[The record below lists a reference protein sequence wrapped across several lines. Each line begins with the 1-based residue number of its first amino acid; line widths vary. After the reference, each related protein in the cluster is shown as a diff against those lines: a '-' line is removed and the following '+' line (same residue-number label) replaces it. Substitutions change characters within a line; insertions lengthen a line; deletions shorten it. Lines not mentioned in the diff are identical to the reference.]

1 MKIFYGWKMVG
12 AAIGLQFLQAALMHQ
27 AFGAYVA
34 TLERDFGWSKTALSG
49 GAALMSVEAAV
60 LGPVL
65 GWTVDRFGAQHMIR
79 AGIVVFGI
87 GFLILSQIDSIA
99 GFYVAVATIA
109 IGSSLCGYFPLT
121 VAVVQWFEKKRARAL
136 SAMSMGLAMGGV
148 FVPAVAWAMQS
159 FGWRATAVGSGLIA
173 VALGWPLART
183 FRRRPEDVGEA
194 IDGEP
199 VATRRP
205 VAGHQAAPG
214 PLAPVL
220 AASEQEPG
228 AAVPAQGAGQ
238 DAAQG
243 VAHASGPQQPAGPW
257 SAARDSGPQESAP
270 PAPREFTAREAMR
283 TSAFWLLSIGHG
295 FALLV
300 VTAVNVHAI
309 THMNTGLGYS
319 LAQAS
324 LFITL
329 MTVAQAGGVT
339 LGWAIGDRFDKRK
352 VAAACML
359 MHAGGLLMLTFAA
372 NSAQLVAFALLH
384 GVAWGLR
391 GPFMQALR
399 ADYFGR
405 RAIGM
410 ILGIS
415 AAFIAIGQI
424 AGPMVAG
431 VLADLTGDYR
441 VGFTLLAVVAAGGSV
456 AFLKAKRPV

>member
-12 AAIGLQFLQAALMHQ
+12 AALGLQFLQAALLNQ

-34 TLERDFGWSKTALSG
+34 TLERDFGWSKTALSA
-49 GAALMSVEAAV
+49 GAALQSVEAAV
-60 LGPVL
+60 LGPLL
-65 GWTVDRFGAQHMIR
+65 GWIVDRFGAQHMIR
-79 AGIVVFGI
+79 SGIVVFGI
-87 GFLILSQIDSIA
+87 GFMLLSQIDSLA
-99 GFYVAVATIA
+99 GFYVAIVVIA

-136 SAMSMGLAMGGV
+136 SAMSLGMALGGV
-148 FVPAVAWAMQS
+148 FVPLVAWSMQTW
-159 FGWRATAVGSGLIA
+159 GWRVTAAGSGVVA
-173 VALGWPLART
+173 MALGWPLARM

-199 VATRRP
+199 VDAQHPPMTHQP
-205 VAGHQAAPG
+205 AGAAI
-214 PLAPVL
+214 APVL
-220 AASEQEPG
+220 AASEQEP
-228 AAVPAQGAGQ
+228 AASTAPAPSPGPAQ
-238 DAAQG
+238 
-243 VAHASGPQQPAGPW
+243 
-257 SAARDSGPQESAP
+257 P
-270 PAPREFTAREAMR
+270 PAREFTAAEAMR
-283 TSAFWLLSIGHG
+283 TSAFWLLSVGHG

-300 VTAVNVHAI
+300 VSAVNVHAI

-329 MTVAQAGGVT
+329 MTVAQAGGVL

-359 MHAGGLLMLTFAA
+359 MHAAGLLMLTFAGG
-372 NSAQLVAFALLH
+372 SVFLVAFSLLH

-405 RAIGM
+405 KAIGM

-415 AAFIAIGQI
+415 AAFIAIGQV

-431 VLADLTGDYR
+431 GLADLTGDYR
-441 VGFTLLAVVAAGGSV
+441 IGFTLLAVVAAGGSV
-456 AFLKAKRPV
+456 AFLRARRPA

>member
-12 AAIGLQFLQAALMHQ
+12 AALGLQFLQAALLHQ

-34 TLERDFGWSKTALSG
+34 TLERDFGWTKTALSA
-49 GAALMSVEAAV
+49 GAALQSIEAAV
-60 LGPVL
+60 LGPLL
-65 GWTVDRFGAQHMIR
+65 GWIVDRFGAQHMIR
-79 AGIVVFGI
+79 SGIVVFGI
-87 GFLILSQIDSIA
+87 GFMMLSQIDSLA
-99 GFYVAVATIA
+99 GFYVAIVVIA

-136 SAMSMGLAMGGV
+136 SAMSLGLALGGV
-148 FVPAVAWAMQS
+148 FVPLVAWSMQS
-159 FGWRATAVGSGLIA
+159 FGWRITAFGSGV
-173 VALGWPLART
+173 VAMVIGWPLARM

-199 VATRRP
+199 VDPAHP
-205 VAGHQAAPG
+205 PLAHNPAGAA
-214 PLAPVL
+214 LAPVL
-220 AASEQEPG
+220 AASEQEP
-228 AAVPAQGAGQ
+228 AASTAPVEP
-238 DAAQG
+238 
-243 VAHASGPQQPAGPW
+243 P
-257 SAARDSGPQESAP
+257 RSAP
-270 PAPREFTAREAMR
+270 PPAREFTAAEAMR
-283 TSAFWLLSIGHG
+283 TSAFWLLSVGHG

-300 VTAVNVHAI
+300 VSAVNVHAI

-329 MTVAQAGGVT
+329 MTVAQAGGVL

-352 VAAACML
+352 VAAACMV
-359 MHAGGLLMLTFAA
+359 MHAAGLLMLTFAA
-372 NSAQLVAFALLH
+372 SSAFLVAFSLLH

-391 GPFMQALR
+391 GPFMQAIR

-415 AAFIAIGQI
+415 AAFIAVGQI

-431 VLADLTGDYR
+431 SLADLTGDYR
-441 VGFTLLAVVAAGGSV
+441 IGFTVLAVIAAGGSV
-456 AFLKAKRPV
+456 AFLRAKRPT